1 MKPAMV
7 ATLGLLIAAGP
18 AFAHHPF
25 DSEFD
30 VQAPVTLTG
39 MVTTLDWTDPHVVI
53 HVDVKDTSGQTRN
66 WNFETGSL
74 AEMEKNGWTKTTL
87 KQGDQIT
94 VQGYRAKSEPYV
106 ASARMIELPGGK
118 KLSSAASDGGPQ
130 K

>member
-66 WNFETGSL
+66 WNLETGSL

-106 ASARMIELPGGK
+106 ASARMIELPGRK